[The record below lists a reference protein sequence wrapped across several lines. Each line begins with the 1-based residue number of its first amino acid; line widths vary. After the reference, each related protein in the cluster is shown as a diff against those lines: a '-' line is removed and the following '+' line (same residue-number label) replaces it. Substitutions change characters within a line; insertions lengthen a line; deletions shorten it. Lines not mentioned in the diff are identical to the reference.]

1 MCFFCVSYF
10 EESIRQKMLESSEVE
25 MYQTI
30 LFDLDGTITDSGSGI
45 MRSILYATEQ
55 LGWPA
60 PSEETLRSFI
70 GPPLYESFLH
80 MAPSAEAAQQA
91 VGHYRAY
98 YQRKGMFEN
107 HVYPGIPEVL
117 TRLKEA
123 GAKLY
128 IATSKPEEFAKKI
141 ITHFD
146 LDRYFTGIYGASMDG
161 HRSKKADV
169 IQYALTEA
177 QLDPTKEAIIMV
189 GDRNHDILGAQQN
202 GLDSIGV
209 LYGFGEET
217 ELQEAG
223 ATFLVQSPKDLGA
236 ILLQNS

>member
-1 MCFFCVSYF
+1 
-10 EESIRQKMLESSEVE
+10 MLESSEVK

-117 TRLKEA
+117 IRLKEA

-177 QLDPTKEAIIMV
+177 QLDPTKETIIMV

-223 ATFLVQSPKDLGA
+223 ATFLVHSPKDLGA
-236 ILLQNS
+236 ILLRNS

>member
-10 EESIRQKMLESSEVE
+10 EESIRQKMLESSEVK

-146 LDRYFTGIYGASMDG
+146 LDRYFTGIYAASIDG

-177 QLDPTKEAIIMV
+177 QLAPTKEAIIMV

>member
-1 MCFFCVSYF
+1 
-10 EESIRQKMLESSEVE
+10 MLESSEVK

-60 PSEETLRSFI
+60 PSVETLRSFI

-146 LDRYFTGIYGASMDG
+146 LDRYFTGVYGASMDG

-177 QLDPTKEAIIMV
+177 QLDPTKETIIMV

>member
-1 MCFFCVSYF
+1 
-10 EESIRQKMLESSEVE
+10 MLESSEVK

-117 TRLKEA
+117 IRLKEA

-177 QLDPTKEAIIMV
+177 QLDPTKEAIIRV

-223 ATFLVQSPKDLGA
+223 ATFLVQSPKDLDA

>member
-10 EESIRQKMLESSEVE
+10 EESIRQKMLESSEVK

-55 LGWPA
+55 LGWPD

-177 QLDPTKEAIIMV
+177 QLDPTKEGIIMV

>member
-10 EESIRQKMLESSEVE
+10 EESIRQKMLESSEVK

-177 QLDPTKEAIIMV
+177 QLAPTKEAIIMV
-189 GDRNHDILGAQQN
+189 SDRNHDILGAQQN

>member
-1 MCFFCVSYF
+1 MAQLRILVAALCVLFC
-10 EESIRQKMLESSEVE
+10 
-25 MYQTI
+25 
-30 LFDLDGTITDSGSGI
+30 
-45 MRSILYATEQ
+45 YATEQ

-60 PSEETLRSFI
+60 PSEETLLSFI
-70 GPPLYESFLH
+70 GPPLYES
-80 MAPSAEAAQQA
+80 
-91 VGHYRAY
+91 
-98 YQRKGMFEN
+98 RKGMFEN
-107 HVYPGIPEVL
+107 HVYPDARGTNKVKGSGSKVITFQL
-117 TRLKEA
+117 Q
-123 GAKLY
+123 AKLKD
-128 IATSKPEEFAKKI
+128 SLV
-141 ITHFD
+141 D

-209 LYGFGEET
+209 LYGFGEEI

-223 ATFLVQSPKDLGA
+223 ATFLVQWPKDFVLFCYRN
-236 ILLQNS
+236 LLI

>member
-1 MCFFCVSYF
+1 
-10 EESIRQKMLESSEVE
+10 MLESSEVK

-91 VGHYRAY
+91 VSHYRAY

-146 LDRYFTGIYGASMDG
+146 LDCYFTGIYGASMDG

-177 QLDPTKEAIIMV
+177 QLDPTKETIIMV

-202 GLDSIGV
+202 GLDSIGA

>member
-1 MCFFCVSYF
+1 
-10 EESIRQKMLESSEVE
+10 MLESSEVK

-70 GPPLYESFLH
+70 GP
-80 MAPSAEAAQQA
+80 PSAEAAQQA

-177 QLDPTKEAIIMV
+177 QLAPTKEAIIMV

>member
-1 MCFFCVSYF
+1 
-10 EESIRQKMLESSEVE
+10 MLESSEVK

-189 GDRNHDILGAQQN
+189 GDRNYDIIGAQQN

>member
-1 MCFFCVSYF
+1 
-10 EESIRQKMLESSEVE
+10 MLESSEVK

-117 TRLKEA
+117 IRLKEA

-177 QLDPTKEAIIMV
+177 QLDPTKETIIMV

>member
-10 EESIRQKMLESSEVE
+10 EESIRQKMLESSEVK

-177 QLDPTKEAIIMV
+177 QLAPTKEAIIMV
-189 GDRNHDILGAQQN
+189 EIV
-202 GLDSIGV
+202 IM
-209 LYGFGEET
+209 
-217 ELQEAG
+217 
-223 ATFLVQSPKDLGA
+223 TFLVLNKMA
-236 ILLQNS
+236 

>member
-1 MCFFCVSYF
+1 
-10 EESIRQKMLESSEVE
+10 

-189 GDRNHDILGAQQN
+189 GDRNYDIIGAQQN

>member
-10 EESIRQKMLESSEVE
+10 EESIRQKMLESSEVK

-177 QLDPTKEAIIMV
+177 QLDPTKETIIMV

>member
-1 MCFFCVSYF
+1 
-10 EESIRQKMLESSEVE
+10 

-60 PSEETLRSFI
+60 PSVETLRSFI

-146 LDRYFTGIYGASMDG
+146 LDRYFTGVYGASMDG

-177 QLDPTKEAIIMV
+177 QLDPTKETIIMV

>member
-1 MCFFCVSYF
+1 
-10 EESIRQKMLESSEVE
+10 MLESSEVK

-146 LDRYFTGIYGASMDG
+146 LDRYFTGVYGASMDG

-177 QLDPTKEAIIMV
+177 QLDPTKETIIMV

>member
-1 MCFFCVSYF
+1 
-10 EESIRQKMLESSEVE
+10 MLESSEVK

-91 VGHYRAY
+91 VSHYRAY

-128 IATSKPEEFAKKI
+128 IATSKP
-141 ITHFD
+141 
-146 LDRYFTGIYGASMDG
+146 GIYGASMDG

-189 GDRNHDILGAQQN
+189 GDRNHDIFGAQQN

>member
-1 MCFFCVSYF
+1 MAQLRILVAALCV
-10 EESIRQKMLESSEVE
+10 
-25 MYQTI
+25 
-30 LFDLDGTITDSGSGI
+30 LF
-45 MRSILYATEQ
+45 LYATEQ

-70 GPPLYESFLH
+70 GPPLYESFFCTWRLQLKQL
-80 MAPSAEAAQQA
+80 QQA

-128 IATSKPEEFAKKI
+128 IATSKPEEFAKKRLLLI
-141 ITHFD
+141 FD

-161 HRSKKADV
+161 YRSKKADV

-189 GDRNHDILGAQQN
+189 GDRNHDILGAQQKR
-202 GLDSIGV
+202 LR
-209 LYGFGEET
+209 
-217 ELQEAG
+217 
-223 ATFLVQSPKDLGA
+223 
-236 ILLQNS
+236 

>member
-1 MCFFCVSYF
+1 
-10 EESIRQKMLESSEVE
+10 MLESSEVK

-91 VGHYRAY
+91 VSHYRAY

-177 QLDPTKEAIIMV
+177 QLD
-189 GDRNHDILGAQQN
+189 
-202 GLDSIGV
+202 
-209 LYGFGEET
+209 
-217 ELQEAG
+217 
-223 ATFLVQSPKDLGA
+223 
-236 ILLQNS
+236 